1 MDVKKAGSSL
11 DSLISSFNTRI
22 ADLQELVIARNSES
36 TRKSITIFLFLNQTA
51 TYYFYC
57 FSSLRVVYPVS
68 TVVDLSAIDAAVKAV
83 ELQVQ
88 AIKSRVR
95 EETEAIPKA
104 KVLYFSTL
112 SCQLGF

>member
-1 MDVKKAGSSL
+1 M
-11 DSLISSFNTRI
+11 
-22 ADLQELVIARNSES
+22 
-36 TRKSITIFLFLNQTA
+36 
-51 TYYFYC
+51 
-57 FSSLRVVYPVS
+57 YPAS
-68 TVVDLSAIDAAVKAV
+68 TVADLSAIDAAVKAV

>member
-36 TRKSITIFLFLNQTA
+36 TRKSITFFLFLNQTA
-51 TYYFYC
+51 YYFYR
-57 FSSLRVVYPVS
+57 FSSLRVVYPAS
-68 TVVDLSAIDAAVKAV
+68 TVADLSAIDAAVKAV

-88 AIKSRVR
+88 AIKNRVR